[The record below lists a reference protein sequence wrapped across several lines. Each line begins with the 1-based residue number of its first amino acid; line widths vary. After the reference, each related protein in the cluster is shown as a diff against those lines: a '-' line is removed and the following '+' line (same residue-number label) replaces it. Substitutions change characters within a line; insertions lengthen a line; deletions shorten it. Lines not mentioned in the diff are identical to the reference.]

1 MHPINMISLQVLIPN
16 VLTMELS
23 LHKKKKKKKT
33 YRIILASIYVMKI
46 FIFFFW
52 DKNIKTRTYCHN

>member
-23 LHKKKKKKKT
+23 LHKKKKNLQN
-33 YRIILASIYVMKI
+33 YPCIHICYEDFYFLLLG
-46 FIFFFW
+46 
-52 DKNIKTRTYCHN
+52 

>member
-23 LHKKKKKKKT
+23 LHKKKKKKKKPT
-33 YRIILASIYVMKI
+33 ELSLHPYML
-46 FIFFFW
+46 
-52 DKNIKTRTYCHN
+52 

>member
-23 LHKKKKKKKT
+23 LHKKKKKN
-33 YRIILASIYVMKI
+33 YGIILASIYNMKI

>member
-23 LHKKKKKKKT
+23 LHKKKKKKKKKKKPT
-33 YRIILASIYVMKI
+33 ELSLHPYML
-46 FIFFFW
+46 
-52 DKNIKTRTYCHN
+52 